1 VEDRK
6 FICPCY
12 RHGQDIAETSHCICR
27 LFVTSD
33 YEPPEIGSPPE
44 DLGDRDWPRVVVYG
58 ASWCTD
64 TMGTRDYLNARGVPY
79 VFVDVDQEPA
89 AARKVQEWNSGQLST
104 PTLDIDGQ
112 IVTEPSDEEL
122 GELLDI
128 DDG

>member
-12 RHGQDIAETSHCICR
+12 RHEQDIAETGHCICR

-33 YEPPEIGSPPE
+33 YQPPKIDSPAEASE
-44 DLGDRDWPRVVVYG
+44 DSEWPRIIVYG

-64 TMGTRDYLNARGVPY
+64 TMGTRKYLNLHGVPY
-79 VFVDVDQEPA
+79 IFVDVDQEPA
-89 AARKVQEWNSGQLST
+89 AAREVQEWNRGQLAT
-104 PTLDIDGQ
+104 PTLDVDGQ

-122 GELLDI
+122 GELLGI
-128 DDG
+128 GEG